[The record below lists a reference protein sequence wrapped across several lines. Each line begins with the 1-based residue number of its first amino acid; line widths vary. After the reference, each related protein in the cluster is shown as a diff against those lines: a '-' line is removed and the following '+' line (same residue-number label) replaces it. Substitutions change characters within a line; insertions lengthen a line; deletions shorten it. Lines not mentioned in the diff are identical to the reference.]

1 MCMTTLLIY
10 AGHGLTSTC
19 LQSSNSTAV
28 VAGVVGGIFAV
39 ILLALIIVLVVWY
52 QVCRRDDPK
61 DESSRESAFDFSSK
75 RTEATNP
82 TSSDVQ
88 SQDGVNKS
96 PVSKAPSV
104 VIGGKTDDKNDSTTL

>member
-1 MCMTTLLIY
+1 MYT
-10 AGHGLTSTC
+10 GHGLTSSC
-19 LQSSNSTAV
+19 PQSSGSNTAV
-28 VAGVVGGIFAV
+28 VAGVVGGLFAV
-39 ILLALIIVLVVWY
+39 ILLALIVALVVWY

-61 DESSRESAFDFSSK
+61 DETSRESAFDFSSK

-88 SQDGVNKS
+88 SQDGLNKS

-104 VIGGKTDDKNDSTTL
+104 VIGGSTEKTDSTTL